1 MDSGSPITRFKEPIE
16 AYVLHFSRFPG
27 GASDAI
33 NRIPDEQPGIY
44 FWYRAFNYPT
54 SKEGFSESFKNDLF
68 APKFPTRTVLVKPYF
83 EVSIGSSSGLSR
95 GKLKELD
102 RALEKDHFRE
112 HLQKLLDLSI
122 MFQAPLY
129 IGKSKNVRRRIE
141 THLSEGSPLQERLHQ
156 CNLSIKDTA
165 LLVMPMN
172 EDVDLGLEN
181 IDDELLYEE
190 IFSRLFNPLFNLR
203 IG

>member
-1 MDSGSPITRFKEPIE
+1 MDSGSPITRFKEPID

-27 GASDAI
+27 GAVDAI
-33 NRIPDEQPGIY
+33 NRIPDEQAGIY

-54 SKEGFSESFKNDLF
+54 SKDGFSQSFKADLS
-68 APKFPTRTVLVKPYF
+68 APKFPTRTGLVKPYF
-83 EVSIGSSSGLSR
+83 EVSIGSSSSISQ
-95 GKLKELD
+95 GKLRELD
-102 RALEKDHFRE
+102 RALEKDNFRE

-129 IGKSKNVRRRIE
+129 IGKSKDVRRRVE

-156 CNLSIKDTA
+156 CNLKIKDTA

-172 EDVDLGLEN
+172 QEIDLDLESM
-181 IDDELLYEE
+181 DEELLYEE